1 MPLGLL
7 ATFGLGAAG
16 GFSKEVSNNL
26 ERAIE
31 AKNKAAIAQAK
42 LDAEEATKLRTAFYH
57 YKDPNTPNSK
67 GTTIEENPTSL
78 VDASQAATTLL
89 NAPEFAKIYAEQDT
103 NPDAYNAWES
113 ALTNAFRVQIG
124 ENLEYLK
131 QEQKDLGQIQIPD
144 IIKGYEN
151 LIEQNRIPPQV
162 IGRSLYNAIASG
174 FTQTNVPDFNKMFPE
189 YTLDVT
195 PEGESVVNLT
205 PRLPTSE
212 KTNSV
217 AAALASQTS
226 NPRANEV
233 RINNGIARHYNK
245 YGTDNGGIYKNVD
258 EVTNVVTNFATGF
271 SDLTIFKGDRTLIIT
286 DSNRKQRLLNA
297 YDASGGDF
305 AGISNLLVP
314 TLPDD
319 LGLNNTR
326 YTFGSDP
333 TSRQEAFASRALG
346 FPDKAKFFE
355 FRENLKV
362 QDIRMKDTRIVTQSL
377 IDQYKDLD
385 RPVAG
390 FALKLT
396 RDIPAAIETV
406 RNTAKVFIRQLG
418 LEKEEY
424 EYRDKDGT
432 IINVFDKYSDK
443 IIEAQKAYDINPD
456 STKAQDDL
464 RAAKIRYLEVQL
476 LYIIARLRESP
487 EGGPARLAAQDID
500 IQAKAIGVGSGIK
513 SFAQAQE
520 VLDLILEETKV
531 KAEYLNYVSKI
542 KDPNRIV
549 MATTLY
555 DALTERESG
564 LSGKGT
570 AMTMGRLRQLEMREE
585 PDGPQ
590 AY

>member
-1 MPLGLL
+1 M
-7 ATFGLGAAG
+7 
-16 GFSKEVSNNL
+16 
-26 ERAIE
+26 
-31 AKNKAAIAQAK
+31 
-42 LDAEEATKLRTAFYH
+42 
-57 YKDPNTPNSK
+57 
-67 GTTIEENPTSL
+67 
-78 VDASQAATTLL
+78 
-89 NAPEFAKIYAEQDT
+89 
-103 NPDAYNAWES
+103 
-113 ALTNAFRVQIG
+113 
-124 ENLEYLK
+124 
-131 QEQKDLGQIQIPD
+131 
-144 IIKGYEN
+144 
-151 LIEQNRIPPQV
+151 

-258 EVTNVVTNFATGF
+258 AVTDVVTDFATGF
-271 SDLTIFKGDRTLIIT
+271 TDQSTFKGDRTLIIT

-406 RNTAKVFIRQLG
+406 KNSAAVFADALG
-418 LEKEEY
+418 LEDEEY
-424 EYRDKDGT
+424 IYEDANGNR
-432 IINVFDKYSDK
+432 INVFHNAIDK
-443 IIEAQKAYDINPD
+443 IEEAQKAYNNNPK
-456 STKAQDDL
+456 SKKAQDAL
-464 RAAKIRYLEVQL
+464 IAAKIGYLEVQL

-500 IQAKAIGVGSGIK
+500 IQAQAIRVGSGIR
-513 SFAQAQE
+513 SFEQSQA
-520 VLDLILEETKV
+520 VLNYILEETKV
-531 KAEYLNYVSKI
+531 KADYLNFVSKT
-542 KDPNRIV
+542 KDPSRIV

-555 DALTERESG
+555 NALTERDSG
-564 LSGKGT
+564 LSGKVD
-570 AMTMGRLRQLEMREE
+570 AMSMERIRQLE
-585 PDGPQ
+585 PQ
-590 AY
+590 KLEQEVDAI

>member
-1 MPLGLL
+1 M
-7 ATFGLGAAG
+7 
-16 GFSKEVSNNL
+16 
-26 ERAIE
+26 
-31 AKNKAAIAQAK
+31 
-42 LDAEEATKLRTAFYH
+42 
-57 YKDPNTPNSK
+57 
-67 GTTIEENPTSL
+67 
-78 VDASQAATTLL
+78 
-89 NAPEFAKIYAEQDT
+89 
-103 NPDAYNAWES
+103 
-113 ALTNAFRVQIG
+113 
-124 ENLEYLK
+124 
-131 QEQKDLGQIQIPD
+131 
-144 IIKGYEN
+144 
-151 LIEQNRIPPQV
+151 
-162 IGRSLYNAIASG
+162 IGRSLYNAIGSG

-189 YTLDVT
+189 FALEVT

-226 NPRANEV
+226 DPRANEV
-233 RINNGIARHYNK
+233 RINNGIARHFNQ
-245 YGTDNGGIYKNVD
+245 YGTDNGGYYKNVD
-258 EVTNVVTNFATGF
+258 EVTDVVTNFATGF
-271 SDLTIFKGDRTLIIT
+271 SDLSIFKGDRTLVIT
-286 DSNRKQRLLNA
+286 DPDKKQALLNA

-305 AGISNLLVP
+305 AGITNLLVP

-346 FPDKAKFFE
+346 FPDKDKFFE
-355 FRENLKV
+355 FRKNLGI
-362 QDIRMKDTRIVTQSL
+362 QDTRIKDTRTVSIRLQKEY
-377 IDQYKDLD
+377 QNLD
-385 RPVAG
+385 MPVAG
-390 FALKLT
+390 FALEAV
-396 RDIPAAIETV
+396 RVIPALKETV
-406 RNTAKVFIRQLG
+406 QNTAKVFARELK
-418 LEKEEY
+418 LTREEY
-424 EYRDKDGT
+424 EYVGKDG
-432 IINVFDKYSDK
+432 IVINVFDKYSNK
-443 IIEAQKAYDINPD
+443 IIEAQEAYNLDASAAN
-456 STKAQDDL
+456 QDAL
-464 RAAKIRYLEVQL
+464 RAAKIRYMEVQL

-500 IQAKAIGVGSGIK
+500 IQAQAIGVGSGIR

-549 MATTLY
+549 MATTIY

-564 LSGKGT
+564 LSGKGN